1 MLVVAGAFG
10 FGAAA
15 FVSILRTRLT
25 DAVDQTAINRVN
37 DVVALQNIPNSLSF
51 PGDTDTFIQVVST
64 TGTVLSRTE
73 NAEDSPAVSL
83 QKATPQ
89 VQVFTVG
96 RLGNGASE
104 PFRVAAVSATISGE
118 AVFVFAGES
127 LKPTDSTVS
136 AVTRDLL
143 IALPFLVGL
152 VGLIAWRTT
161 KRALRPVHQ
170 ITAQVSS
177 IGESDLSRR
186 VPAAAVDDE
195 IGELATTMNA
205 MLARVEQA
213 MSRQRRFVAD
223 ASHELRSP
231 LTSLRTQIEVA
242 STDPAGVTMREAEPD
257 LLAELDRLDH
267 LVRDLLGMARID
279 ARATVVTAFD
289 LSSSVRKAMSQRR
302 STAQVVHRVD
312 VPTSPVIVLGVADH
326 LTRAVG
332 NLVDNAD
339 RHAVGRVDVSL
350 HVDHDQAVIEVVDDG
365 SGIPVDKREYVFE
378 RFTRL
383 DDARATDDG
392 GSGLGLAIV
401 RDIISMHG
409 GTIAATDGTIA
420 PMTGARMVIRLPLDH
435 TPIDDA
441 GTLAGVLTSERR
453 GAAAG

>member
-15 FVSILRTRLT
+15 FVSILRNRLT

-37 DVVALQNIPNSLSF
+37 DVVALQNIPSSLSF
-51 PGDTDTFIQVVST
+51 PGDTDTFIQVVSP
-64 TGTVLSRTE
+64 TGTVVSRTE
-73 NAEDSPAVSL
+73 NAEDMPAVSL
-83 QKATPQ
+83 EKATPQ
-89 VQVFTVG
+89 MHVFTVT
-96 RLGNGASE
+96 RLGNGSSE
-104 PFRVAAVSATISGE
+104 PFRVATISATISDQP
-118 AVFVFAGES
+118 VFVFAGES
-127 LKPTDSTVS
+127 LKPTNSTIS
-136 AVTRDLL
+136 AVTLDLL
-143 IALPFLVGL
+143 IGLPFLVAL

-170 ITAQVSS
+170 ITAEVSE

-186 VPAAAVDDE
+186 VPAAAIDDE

-213 MSRQRRFVAD
+213 MTRQRRFVAD

-242 STDPAGVTMREAEPD
+242 STDPAGVTMRDAEPD

-267 LVRDLLGMARID
+267 LVRDLLGMARVD
-279 ARATVVTAFD
+279 ARATVNEPFD
-289 LSSSVRKAMSQRR
+289 LTVAIAKAIAQRRSSSVA
-302 STAQVVHRVD
+302 HRVD
-312 VPTSPVIVLGVADH
+312 LPAKPVMVMGVADH

-339 RHAVGRVDVSL
+339 RHALSRVDVHL
-350 HVDHDQAVIEVVDDG
+350 RTEGQEAVVEVIDDG
-365 SGIPVDKREYVFE
+365 KGIPGDKRDYVFE

-383 DDARATDDG
+383 DDARTADDG

-401 RDIISMHG
+401 RDIVTMHG
-409 GTIAATDGTIA
+409 GSIAVLDGVDP
-420 PMTGARMVIRLPLDH
+420 PMSGARMVIRLPLESTASVSAD
-435 TPIDDA
+435 PPA
-441 GTLAGVLTSERR
+441 RPAV
-453 GAAAG
+453 AALDSAPSA